1 MDTWIPKYGYMLCY
15 THTGSFIAHIKT
27 EDIYTGI
34 AKGFKATIDTLN
46 HKLAKPLRKEKNKKN
61 IIGLLKDELGNNE
74 RVFSIKTK
82 KYTAIQHIIVTKKKE
97 KKKAQKSAS

>member
-15 THTGSFIAHIKT
+15 MHTGSFIAHIKT

-46 HKLAKPLRKEKNKKN
+46 HKLAKPLRKGKNKK
-61 IIGLLKDELGNNE
+61 ILLD
-74 RVFSIKTK
+74 
-82 KYTAIQHIIVTKKKE
+82 Y
-97 KKKAQKSAS
+97 